1 MPAAQ
6 NSVLRFITCGSV
18 DDGKSTLIGQLLALT
33 QHLPEDLLQAL
44 QRDSLKH
51 GTQGTAIDYALA
63 LDGLAAER
71 EQGITIDVAYRY
83 FQTPARK
90 FIVADCPGHEQYTRN
105 MATGA
110 STAQLAIVL
119 VDARKGVLLQT
130 LRHSA
135 IVAMFGVRRI
145 ILAVNKMDAID
156 FDVARFAQ
164 IEADYRSATTA
175 LGVQSIQAIPISALH
190 GLNLTQASTEM
201 PWYLGPPLLQWLEQA
216 PIEAIKSAFCMPV
229 QLVLRPDQDFRGLAG
244 TISGGALQTGDALCV
259 NGDQNRRITVNA
271 ITRAG
276 APQDHAIA
284 GDAVVLCVDERVD
297 ISRGDVLSCLSD
309 APSRSD
315 RFEAQLLWMSE
326 TPAREGQRFL
336 LKLANRSVN
345 ARLEEISTL
354 IDISVGAFTST
365 QISQTELL
373 LNSISR
379 CIFRRDFAGPITPF
393 AEHPSLGAFI
403 LVDRH
408 SCATLAAGTV
418 TRIHAPREVTRHPA
432 LVSAAERALQK
443 GQRPRCYWF
452 TGLSG
457 AGKSTLASALDRR
470 LSDIGQHCTILDGD
484 NIRHGLTR
492 HLSFSESDRKENI
505 RLVAETAKLMLD
517 AGLVV
522 LVSLISP
529 FRADRDA
536 ARALFKPGEFLEV
549 FVDTPLAVAESRDPK
564 GLYAKARSGQLKG
577 FTGIDAPYEAPVQP
591 EVHLH
596 TQVAGASVSV
606 DELVG
611 VLLRA

>member
-1 MPAAQ
+1 MPAFA

-33 QHLPEDLLQAL
+33 QHLPDDLLQAL
-44 QRDSLKH
+44 RRDSLKH
-51 GTQGTAIDYALA
+51 GTQGIAIDYALA

-119 VDARKGVLLQT
+119 VDARKGVLPQT

-135 IVAMFGVRRI
+135 IVAMFGVRQI

-156 FDVARFAQ
+156 FNAARFNQ
-164 IEADYRSATTA
+164 IEADYRSATA
-175 LGVQSIQAIPISALH
+175 PLGLQSIQAIPISALH
-190 GLNLTQASTEM
+190 GLNLTQISAEM
-201 PWYLGPPLLQWLEQA
+201 PWYDGPPLLQWLEQA
-216 PIEAIKSAFCMPV
+216 PIAVESSAFHMPV

-244 TISGGALQTGDALCV
+244 TISGGNVETGDTLCV
-259 NGDQNRRITVNA
+259 NGDQNRRVTLNA

-276 APQDHAIA
+276 AAQDHAIA

-297 ISRGDVLSCLSD
+297 ISRGDVLSRIND
-309 APSRSD
+309 VPNRSD

-326 TPAREGQRFL
+326 VPAREGQSFL
-336 LKLANRSVN
+336 LKLANRSIN
-345 ARLEEISTL
+345 ARLEEICTL
-354 IDISVGAFTST
+354 VDISAGTFTA
-365 QISQTELL
+365 SQTSQIELA

-379 CIFRRDFAGPITPF
+379 CIFRLDFATVMTPF
-393 AEHPSLGAFI
+393 AEAASLGAFI
-403 LVDRH
+403 LIDRYT
-408 SCATLAAGTV
+408 CATLAAGAI
-418 TRIHAPREVTRHPA
+418 TRVHAPREVTRHPA
-432 LVSAAERALQK
+432 SVSAAERALQK
-443 GQRPRCYWF
+443 HQRPRCYWF

-484 NIRHGLTR
+484 NVRHGLTR
-492 HLSFSESDRKENI
+492 HLSFSESDRKENV

-536 ARALFKPGEFLEV
+536 ARALFQPGEFLEV
-549 FVDTPLAVAESRDPK
+549 FVDTPLNVAEARDPK
-564 GLYAKARSGQLKG
+564 GLYAKARSGLIKG
-577 FTGIDAPYEAPVQP
+577 FTGIDAPYDAPMQP
-591 EVHLH
+591 EIHLR
-596 TQVAGASVSV
+596 TQVDGASVGV
-606 DELVG
+606 EELLG
-611 VLLRA
+611 VLLRV